1 MGYWEPD
8 RHVAIQTRSKTAALM
23 DVTRQGTRMGWISSP
38 ARRHRPWYKNSNPEV
53 TPHMPRTPTR
63 GGQQFLLKAKLW
75 GLEDFCVLLV
85 NARVKTSK

>member
-38 ARRHRPWYKNSNPEV
+38 ARRHRPWYMNSNPEV
-53 TPHMPRTPTR
+53 TPHMPRDIYIFTIIIMDDILHCIIDT
-63 GGQQFLLKAKLW
+63 
-75 GLEDFCVLLV
+75 
-85 NARVKTSK
+85 